1 MRRHDQSFVDEQEPE
16 QRQRQESPEMQAEV
30 RRAAAFD
37 RLLRHGFGELT
48 AEERQAVKELRA
60 QERHLMIKV
69 VIRSLPR
76 CEIPSLMQ

>member
-1 MRRHDQSFVDEQEPE
+1 DSLDERISREEELRRHDQNVIDEQEPE
-16 QRQRQESPEMQAEV
+16 QRQRQNTPEMQAEE

-60 QERHLMIKV
+60 QGTT
-69 VIRSLPR
+69 P
-76 CEIPSLMQ
+76 